1 MANQQLPGGQIQP
14 VAQPVSTFVRP
25 VERQVAGAAQ
35 PSAIPRVNG
44 LDVINQGNG
53 GNVQGTNNLREL
65 ANALVPFNA
74 ALKDLAATGLEL
86 YASGEYRKGQNEAA
100 RAAVLANQQRLASMA
115 EYAAENRK
123 LDAVD
128 PIAAMAMDSINP
140 YRRAGRENAIARVAA
155 TEASA
160 ALLNEYR
167 TTPGLEQLDPRD
179 PQIGAVKARAT
190 NALMQ
195 RYGLNPSSAG
205 YIDYVAPAISQAWGK
220 VTEQQW
226 SDRQALLNDTI
237 PATATAEAVGIYVNA
252 LSAGQVT
259 VFDPATGNP
268 IAIKSGDPRW
278 ETAVRLQVQATL
290 DRVVNES
297 GLKGQAT
304 QVRMEVVKRLA
315 AIAMAP
321 EHRDGMLIRLVTQ
334 LAVGPPGK
342 DGKRPLAVAA
352 MFPEL
357 ADAQVKYG
365 DFFDKQA
372 TKKFSSG
379 AAELFIKAGGDPGKR
394 SQAAS
399 LLLKLAEK
407 QNVPP
412 DQALKVIAEIGGTT
426 DKFDGFYSDPGRAE
440 GLLQEMEFNRFGS
453 GWNGPY
459 AMQEFEQEIAGLPT
473 PEKTRLRNQ
482 FGEMYR
488 RKQAEQAASPGILVD
503 KLVNNTITANIREA
517 YASSIKEASVQ
528 GKDVAAFMQSGNAN
542 IAESTQRQYQ
552 AYQLFVR
559 SALAAEAARLK
570 LPKLPDPLAV
580 KVATDALNGFEK
592 ANPAAFAK
600 LFPGVGR
607 EPSVRGAAAVKP
619 AQGKPQ
625 AGGQQPATGGGQ
637 QKKQPPRPQLI
648 DASQL
653 DQADQ
658 NAVRQMRPV
667 LTLQSTHREI
677 HNLIT
682 GGRPP
687 ASLKRAA
694 REAGVSPGE
703 FLIRQADHYKGGLDI
718 PPEVRT
724 KLLRDGRQA
733 KAMGDYLQGLPREA
747 PANSLMAQ
755 GQNWL
760 ISILNSAL
768 TPPAAAAEFPTG
780 NWRGPAMAS
789 ASYGGGGDLTA
800 LVRSGEGGWNS
811 VNYGTTKSA
820 GTMKL
825 TSMTIGQVEQLQG
838 RQKVFAVGAY
848 QFTPGVLAQARA
860 AAGLPPNAP
869 MSPANQTAMF
879 WGLIRNTNKRPA
891 LRDYLSGSSNNLDAA
906 HRDLALEWAG
916 VKGPDG
922 RGAYDGD
929 KAGNMAS
936 IDHRRIRQAL
946 IQARQSMS
954 RRS

>member
-25 VERQVAGAAQ
+25 VERPVAGAAQ

-123 LDAVD
+123 LDAMD

-140 YRRAGRENAIARVAA
+140 YRRAGRENAMARVAA

-195 RYGLNPSSAG
+195 RYSLNPSSAG

-226 SDRQALLNDTI
+226 DDRQTFLKNTI
-237 PATATAEAVGIYVNA
+237 PATATAEAVGIYSNA
-252 LSAGQVT
+252 LSTGQVT
-259 VFDPATGNP
+259 IFDPATGNP
-268 IAIKSGDPRW
+268 ITIKQGDSRYFPALLLQMQTIVDNVAN
-278 ETAVRLQVQATL
+278 ET
-290 DRVVNES
+290 

-304 QVRMEVVKRLA
+304 EMRMEVVQRLA
-315 AIAMAP
+315 SIAKAP
-321 EHRDGMLIRLVTQ
+321 EHRDGKLMRLIARI
-334 LAVGPPGK
+334 AIGPPGK
-342 DGKRPLAVAA
+342 DGKRPLAGIA

-357 ADAQVKYG
+357 VDVDIKYG
-365 DFFDKQA
+365 DYFDKQA
-372 TKKFSSG
+372 MQQFSSN
-379 AAELFIKAGGDPGKR
+379 AAGEFYKAGGDPGRR

-399 LLLKLAEK
+399 LLYERAKA
-407 QNVPP
+407 QGVPL
-412 DQALKVIAEIGGTT
+412 DQALKVITEIGGTT
-426 DKFDGFYSDPGRAE
+426 DKFQGFYSDPGRAE

-473 PEKTRLRNQ
+473 AEKTRLRNQ

-503 KLVNNTITANIREA
+503 KLVNNQITANIREA
-517 YASSIKEASVQ
+517 YASSIKEAAVQ
-528 GKDVAAFMQSGNAN
+528 GKDVTAFMQSENAN

-570 LPKLPDPLAV
+570 LPKLPEPLAV
-580 KVATDALNGFEK
+580 KVATDALNSFEK

-600 LFPGVGR
+600 LFPGVGK
-607 EPSVRGAAAVKP
+607 EPSVLGAPAVKP

-625 AGGQQPATGGGQ
+625 AGGQQPAAGGGQ

-658 NAVRQMRPV
+658 NAVRQMLPV

-694 REAGVSPGE
+694 KEAGVSPGE
-703 FLIRQADHYKGGLDI
+703 FLIRQADYYKGGLDI
-718 PPEVRT
+718 PPKVRT
-724 KLLRDGRQA
+724 QLLRDGRQA
-733 KAMGDYLQGLPREA
+733 KATSDYLQGLPREA
-747 PANSLMAQ
+747 PANSLIAQ
-755 GQNWL
+755 QQNWL
-760 ISILNSAL
+760 ANIFDSVF
-768 TPPAAAAEFPTG
+768 TQPAAAAEFPAGRAAG

-789 ASYGGGGDLTA
+789 ASYGGGQLGIGQLTSLA
-800 LVRSGEGGWNS
+800 
-811 VNYGTTKSA
+811 KSA
-820 GTMKL
+820 GFRGNDVAVMAAIAMAESGGRLKAHNNNRATGDDSYGPWQINML
-825 TSMTIGQVEQLQG
+825 DRMGAERRLQFGIGKNEALFNPVTNAMAARKVHASQG
-838 RQKVFAVGAY
+838 FNAWSVYRSGAY
-848 QFTPGVLAQARA
+848 RQYLPAAMRA
-860 AAGLPPNAP
+860 A
-869 MSPANQTAMF
+869 T
-879 WGLIRNTNKRPA
+879 
-891 LRDYLSGSSNNLDAA
+891 
-906 HRDLALEWAG
+906 
-916 VKGPDG
+916 
-922 RGAYDGD
+922 
-929 KAGNMAS
+929 
-936 IDHRRIRQAL
+936 
-946 IQARQSMS
+946 
-954 RRS
+954 RS

>member
-1 MANQQLPGGQIQP
+1 MANQQLPSGQIQP

-25 VERQVAGAAQ
+25 VERAVAGAAQ

-44 LDVINQGNG
+44 LEVIAQGSG

-65 ANALVPFNA
+65 ASALVPFNA
-74 ALKDLAATGLEL
+74 ALKDLASTGLEL
-86 YASGEYRKGQNEAA
+86 YASGEYRRGQNEAT
-100 RAAVLANQQRLASMA
+100 RAAVLANQQRLGSMA

-123 LDAVD
+123 LDAKD

-179 PQIGAVKARAT
+179 PEIGAVKARAT

-195 RYGLNPSSAG
+195 RYSLNPSSAG
-205 YIDYVAPAISQAWGK
+205 YIDYVAPAISQAWGN

-226 SDRQALLNDTI
+226 NDRQTFLKNTI
-237 PATATAEAVGIYVNA
+237 PATATAEAAGIYSNA
-252 LSAGQVT
+252 LSASQVT
-259 VFDPATGNP
+259 IFDPVTGKP
-268 IAIKSGDPRW
+268 IAIKQGDSRYWP
-278 ETAVRLQVQATL
+278 ALLVQMQATL
-290 DRVVNES
+290 DRVVDES
-297 GLKGQAT
+297 GLRGQAT
-304 QVRMEVVKRLA
+304 EMRMEVVKRLA
-315 AIAMAP
+315 TVAKTNRDDRLMA
-321 EHRDGMLIRLVTQ
+321 LVQ
-334 LAVGPPGK
+334 RLAVGPPGK
-342 DGKRPLAVAA
+342 DGKRPLAGAA

-357 ADAQVKYG
+357 ADLEIKYG
-365 DFFDKQA
+365 DFAKKQA
-372 TKKFSSG
+372 TEKFSG
-379 AAELFIKAGGDPGKR
+379 AAALLLAAAGGDPAKR
-394 SQAAS
+394 QAAMVQIQRQ
-399 LLLKLAEK
+399 AE
-407 QNVPP
+407 QQRIPA
-412 DQALKVIAEIGGTT
+412 DQALKVVAELGGTVDKLQGYFT
-426 DKFDGFYSDPGRAE
+426 DPSRAE
-440 GLLQEMEFNRFGS
+440 QLLQEQEFNRFGS

-459 AMQEFEQEIAGLPT
+459 AMQEFEQEIAGLPAS
-473 PEKTRLRNQ
+473 EKTRLRNQ

-503 KLVNNTITANIREA
+503 KLINNQITANIREA
-517 YASSIKEASVQ
+517 YASNIKEASVQ
-528 GKDVAAFMQSGNAN
+528 GKDIATFMQSGNAN

-580 KVATDALNGFEK
+580 KVATDALNDFEK

-600 LFPGVGR
+600 LFPGVGK
-607 EPSVRGAAAVKP
+607 EQSVRGAAAVKP

-625 AGGQQPATGGGQ
+625 SGGQQPAAGGGQ

-658 NAVRQMRPV
+658 NAVRQMLPV

-703 FLIRQADHYKGGLDI
+703 FLIRQADYYKGGLDI
-718 PPEVRT
+718 PPAVRT

-760 ISILNSAL
+760 ISILNSVL

-780 NWRGPAMAS
+780 SWRGPAMAS
-789 ASYGGGGDLTA
+789 ASYGGGGNLAA
-800 LVRSGEGGWNS
+800 LVSSGEGGWNS
-811 VNYGTTKSA
+811 VNYGTTRSA
-820 GTMKL
+820 GTMRL

-848 QFTPGVLAQARA
+848 QFTPGVLARARA
-860 AAGLPPNAP
+860 AAGLSPNAP

-879 WGLIRNTNKRPA
+879 WGLILNTNKRPA
-891 LRDYLSGSSNNLDAA
+891 LRDYLNGRSSNLDAA